1 MGDVHFDFLFGV
13 AAVNTGRIPEGLLA
27 LERHLSA
34 VPDSDNTTGTRPDPH
49 TAVERGARVLTRDQ
63 VLKAMHEFGLLT
75 RYVKAI
81 GIEEDGIWV
90 HSILPGKSG
99 GVPVTELNLGPERIY
114 VEYLPI
120 DWAGQDE
127 IPDDID
133 VLDSRS

>member
-1 MGDVHFDFLFGV
+1 M
-13 AAVNTGRIPEGLLA
+13 T
-27 LERHLSA
+27 RHLSA
-34 VPDSDNTTGTRPDPH
+34 VPEPDDTTGIRPDPH

-63 VLKAMHEFGLLT
+63 VLKAMHELGLLT

-90 HSILPGKSG
+90 HSLLPGKSG
-99 GVPVTELNLGPERIY
+99 GMPVTEINLGLERVY

-127 IPDDID
+127 IPDDIN
-133 VLDSRS
+133 VLNSSS